1 MDEITT
7 VLRRERWL
15 VGILLFRLTELHH
28 LEAAGEAR
36 FLTWA
41 RAEVDDAVARVR
53 EAELIR
59 ETLMAG
65 TTPERS
71 DEFVEHCD
79 ALWELMLEVRLL
91 DGAKVSL
98 PTLDAFLS
106 QLVA

>member
-15 VGILLFRLTELHH
+15 VGILLFRLTERHH

-41 RAEVDDAVARVR
+41 SAEVDDAVARVR

-59 ETLMAG
+59 DALMRGVALDADA
-65 TTPERS
+65 E
-71 DEFVEHCD
+71 VQEHCD
-79 ALWELMLEVRLL
+79 ALRELLLEVRFR
-91 DGAKVSL
+91 DDTASF
-98 PTLDAFLS
+98 PTLDAFLL